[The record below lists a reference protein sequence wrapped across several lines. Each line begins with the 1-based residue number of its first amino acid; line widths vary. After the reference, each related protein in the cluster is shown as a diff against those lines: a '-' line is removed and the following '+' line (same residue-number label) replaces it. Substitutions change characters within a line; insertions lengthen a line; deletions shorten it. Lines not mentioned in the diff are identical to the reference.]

1 MSLTTVHL
9 VYIHGFQGN
18 DTTFQSFPTHLQE
31 HVAAR
36 VPAHLKIKIISS
48 IYPTYKSVKPISH
61 ATKNFLE
68 WLSTQPPGPVIILGH
83 SMGGLLAAEA
93 ATHPSNNP
101 GEHPGAKPRRIMG
114 MIAFDCPYLG
124 MHPHV
129 IISGIS
135 SLLPGDKDDEKAS
148 EVEMN
153 NMDKVNMVDE
163 KVTDDWEGF
172 KQKLDVSTTSLSSS
186 HSSISQSSRSPSP
199 GLLDRALDY
208 VSARSDDPIVRWV
221 RKHRDEPLKAGKRWI
236 VERFQFGICMF
247 DPPGLRERYA
257 NLVEWKGGLWVNY
270 WTQTR
275 PKTPRLSDSEDD
287 VAENDAVLLETGVV
301 HTPPD
306 RKKKDS
312 KKKKVKKPKPG
323 KHFIV
328 LPTGLGKLLG
338 GDSNWERVLIEGVN
352 DEVAAHTGL
361 FIPGQN
367 LDYQGLVER
376 TGTKVLDWCEKIHNR
391 AP

>member
-1 MSLTTVHL
+1 M
-9 VYIHGFQGN
+9 
-18 DTTFQSFPTHLQE
+18 
-31 HVAAR
+31 A
-36 VPAHLKIKIISS
+36 
-48 IYPTYKSVKPISH
+48 
-61 ATKNFLE
+61 
-68 WLSTQPPGPVIILGH
+68 
-83 SMGGLLAAEA
+83 
-93 ATHPSNNP
+93 
-101 GEHPGAKPRRIMG
+101 
-114 MIAFDCPYLG
+114 
-124 MHPHV
+124 
-129 IISGIS
+129 
-135 SLLPGDKDDEKAS
+135 
-148 EVEMN
+148 
-153 NMDKVNMVDE
+153 
-163 KVTDDWEGF
+163 
-172 KQKLDVSTTSLSSS
+172 VSTTSLSSS
-186 HSSISQSSRSPSP
+186 HSSISQSSRSPSL

-312 KKKKVKKPKPG
+312 KKKKEKKPKPG

-391 AP
+391 SP